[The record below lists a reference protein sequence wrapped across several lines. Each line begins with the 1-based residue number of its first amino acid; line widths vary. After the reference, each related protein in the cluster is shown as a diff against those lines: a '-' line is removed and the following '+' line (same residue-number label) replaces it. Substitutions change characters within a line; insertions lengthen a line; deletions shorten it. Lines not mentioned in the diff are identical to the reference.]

1 MHPTLLGKGRKKQR
15 RAGSWQAWRHVTGT
29 WTGGGVSQAGS
40 LWSWLQ
46 RLPSS
51 SQLLAVKLAE
61 DLQEKKALTWWNPWV
76 KGRWET
82 TDCASAPS
90 QRQGPREQSDG

>member
-1 MHPTLLGKGRKKQR
+1 MSLGPGQVAVHHR
-15 RAGSWQAWRHVTGT
+15 QAVCGP
-29 WTGGGVSQAGS
+29 GV
-40 LWSWLQ
+40 Q

-61 DLQEKKALTWWNPWV
+61 DLQEKKALTWWNLWV

-82 TDCASAPS
+82 TDCASVPS
-90 QRQGPREQSDG
+90 QRQGPRGQSDG